1 MVSPRRIGDAG
12 VHIVGTIVNRD
23 LGWIFRDQPVADYG
37 IDAHI
42 EVVDD
47 AGQPTGRLLAL
58 QVKTGSSYEHHR
70 FSSGNPRHLN
80 YWLKHSL
87 PVLLVIVDEVTETAY
102 WRSVNEPIERTESGW
117 SIEVPEENV
126 LGASSK
132 ETLAMLASERLRE
145 RLHPAPTPEEIQ
157 RMAVEAF
164 RRIPGSVL
172 DTDSDVG
179 DLRLDGVLSR
189 HDSSVVRKYSFRG
202 TRFIIKRTVADYCDI
217 PALESLAGRNIRAYQ
232 YGSWSWIV
240 CPLAVRVAGD
250 FVFELQ
256 PFVAGMPFDQLV
268 ERNRYRFAGQ
278 FVGRLYVTLINAL
291 SKLHEGGIVHRDVRP
306 ENLILVPGGN
316 VALLDS
322 TFAARINSEQVPVAN
337 ASFSPPE
344 QAAGKA
350 EAVSDY
356 YSVAATIFYL
366 CHGEVPADAP
376 SDDVETDVGNYW
388 LREATFARLLDRNPR
403 RRPQT
408 LWEAL
413 WKDYSGVAVWKLTGV
428 LDAGELG
435 VLVLG
440 QSRAELVDA
449 TEFRAIIDDAH
460 IWTADVD
467 LRRDLLRSRTDPSVW
482 LRK

>member
-1 MVSPRRIGDAG
+1 MDYSQRTGDAG

-23 LGWIFRDQPVADYG
+23 LRWIFRDQPVADYG

-58 QVKTGSSYEHHR
+58 QIKTGRSYGPHR
-70 FSSGNPRHLN
+70 FSSGNLRHLN
-80 YWLKHSL
+80 YWLEHSL
-87 PVLLVIVDEVTETAY
+87 PVVVIIVDEETETAY
-102 WRSVNEPIERTESGW
+102 WRPVSEPIERTQNGW
-117 SIEVPEENV
+117 SMEVPGENV
-126 LGASSK
+126 LGASAK
-132 ETLAMLASERLRE
+132 EPLAKLASERLRE
-145 RLHPAPTPEEIQ
+145 RIHPEPTPDEIQ
-157 RMAVEAF
+157 RKAVEAF
-164 RRIPGSVL
+164 CQLPMGIL
-172 DTDSDVG
+172 DTDGNVG
-179 DLRLDGVLSR
+179 ELFFDGVLSR

-202 TRFIIKRTVADYCDI
+202 IRFIIKRTVADYCDI

-322 TFAARINSEQVPVAN
+322 TFATRINGEQVPVSN

-344 QAAGKA
+344 QAAGK
-350 EAVSDY
+350 
-356 YSVAATIFYL
+356 
-366 CHGEVPADAP
+366 
-376 SDDVETDVGNYW
+376 
-388 LREATFARLLDRNPR
+388 R
-403 RRPQT
+403 RRYQT
-408 LWEAL
+408 TTPLE
-413 WKDYSGVAVWKLTGV
+413 
-428 LDAGELG
+428 
-435 VLVLG
+435 
-440 QSRAELVDA
+440 
-449 TEFRAIIDDAH
+449 
-460 IWTADVD
+460 
-467 LRRDLLRSRTDPSVW
+467 LRSSISATARCRSMHP
-482 LRK
+482 